1 MTWNGEELDVDAY
14 LARTG
19 FTGDLKPDTE
29 TLHALHRA
37 HVAAIPFENLEMML
51 GRPVLL
57 DLPALQDKLVRRR
70 RGGYCYEHNL
80 LFAALLERIGFSV
93 TGLGARVRLGTS
105 SVRPVTHML
114 TRVSTGEGE
123 EWLCDVGFGAAGLRG
138 PIPLRDGAQVRQG
151 VWEFGLA
158 KEGDDLWVL
167 RSLRPEGWRDLYAF
181 TLEERHPVDYIVLN
195 HYTSTHTRSTFIRRP
210 VVQYAAK
217 DARRLLTGSDLV
229 VEYANGDRTERTVQ
243 AGELKEVLDREFG
256 IGLSDEELAELERV
270 HYAGE

>member
-1 MTWNGEELDVDAY
+1 MTWSGEEVDVDAY
-14 LARTG
+14 VARTG
-19 FTGDLKPDTE
+19 VKGDLKPDAE

-51 GRPVLL
+51 GRPVPLEL
-57 DLPALQDKLVRRR
+57 SAVQDKLVRRR

-93 TGLGARVRLGTS
+93 RGLGARVRLGS
-105 SVRPVTHML
+105 SSLRPVTHML

-123 EWLCDVGFGAAGLRG
+123 EWLCDVGFGAAGLRE
-138 PIPLRDGAQVRQG
+138 PIPLQDGAQVRQG

-158 KEGDDLWVL
+158 REGDDLWVL
-167 RSLRPEGWRDLYAF
+167 RNLRPDGWRDLYAF
-181 TLEERHPVDYIVLN
+181 TLEERHPVDYVVLN

-217 DARRLLTGSDLV
+217 EARRMLTGRDLV
-229 VEYANGDRTERTVQ
+229 IESADGERSERAVQ
-243 AGELKEVLDREFG
+243 AGELKAVLDREFG
-256 IGLSDEELAELERV
+256 IELSDDELGELERV